1 MKCIS
6 VSSSAAKGF
15 FVGGL
20 LLTVAAC
27 GGGLEVTTDSQNS
40 QSNSIMGNTS
50 TQLPGWT
57 LVWQDEFNTPGLPD
71 SSKWVYD
78 TEYNQRGWWN
88 GELQYYSANRLENA
102 RVADGKLR
110 NLARQVV
117 KSQEDERA
125 HLSRELHDSTSQTL
139 VSAKLLIESAVLNV
153 SNVASHPGKT
163 LVGCSYSLD
172 LPEEAPGDE
181 AAPSAGSAPPASG
194 AQPR

>member
-1 MKCIS
+1 MKYFS
-6 VSSSAAKGF
+6 VGSSAAKGF

-50 TQLPGWT
+50 TLLPGWT

-88 GELQYYSANRLENA
+88 GEQQYYSSNRYN
-102 RVADGKLR
+102 
-110 NLARQVV
+110 
-117 KSQEDERA
+117 
-125 HLSRELHDSTSQTL
+125 
-139 VSAKLLIESAVLNV
+139 
-153 SNVASHPGKT
+153 
-163 LVGCSYSLD
+163 
-172 LPEEAPGDE
+172 
-181 AAPSAGSAPPASG
+181 
-194 AQPR
+194 